1 MTTARTII
9 KKALQKNGVL
19 TKNESPSGD
28 EASDGLDSLNA
39 LLSSWSNDS
48 LLIYTRQSE
57 SFPIVGGQE
66 AYTIGV
72 GGDFNTDRPLQIV
85 SAFIRIGGT
94 DYNISCINGKQYDG
108 IIQKDIGNSIPETLY
123 YDGATPLSTITI
135 YPVPVTGTLHIRSE
149 KELTQLASLD
159 TDIEFPAGWE
169 RALVYNLAVE
179 IGSEYGQPID
189 QVTYQIAQES
199 KAAIKT
205 ATARAR
211 NMDAY
216 PQTRNNDNIYSGW
229 YT

>member
-66 AYTIGV
+66 NYTIGT
-72 GGDFNTDRPLQIV
+72 GGDFNTNRPLQIV
-85 SAFIRIGGT
+85 SAFIRIGST
-94 DYNISCINGKQYDG
+94 DYNMSCINGKQYDG
-108 IIQKDIGNSIPETLY
+108 ITQKDIGNSIPETLY
-123 YDGATPLSTITI
+123 YDGNTPLSTITI
-135 YPVPVTGTLHIRSE
+135 YPVPVTGMLHIRSE
-149 KELTQLASLD
+149 KELTQLPSLD

-189 QVTYQIAQES
+189 QVTYQIAQDSLS
-199 KAAIKT
+199 KIKT
-205 ATARAR
+205 ATARNR
-211 NMDAY
+211 NMDAF
-216 PQTRNNDNIYSGW
+216 PQIGGRDNIYSGW

>member
-57 SFPIVGGQE
+57 SFPVVGGQTS
-66 AYTIGV
+66 YTIGA
-72 GGDFNTDRPLQIV
+72 GGDFDTDRPLQIT
-85 SAFIRIGGT
+85 SAFLRIGST
-94 DYNISCINGKQYDG
+94 DYNMGVVNGKQYDR
-108 IIQKDIGNSIPETLY
+108 ITQKDIGNSIPEVLY
-123 YDGATPLSTITI
+123 YDGNTPLSTITI
-135 YPVPVTGTLHIRSE
+135 YPVLTTGTLHIRSE
-149 KELTQLASLD
+149 KELTQLTSLD

-169 RALVYNLAVE
+169 RALIYNLAVE
-179 IGSEYGQPID
+179 LSSEYGQQTD
-189 QVTYQIAQES
+189 QVTYQIAQDS
-199 KAAIKT
+199 LAKIKT
-205 ATARAR
+205 ATARNR
-211 NMDAY
+211 NMDAF
-216 PQTRNNDNIYSGW
+216 PQVNRHGDIYNGW

>member
-66 AYTIGV
+66 TYTIGT
-72 GGDFNTDRPLQIV
+72 GGDFNTDRPLQIT
-85 SAFIRIGGT
+85 SAFIRIGTT
-94 DYNISCINGKQYDG
+94 DYNMGCINGKQYDG
-108 IIQKDIGNSIPETLY
+108 IAQKDIGNSIPQTLY

-159 TDIEFPAGWE
+159 ADIEFPAGWE

-199 KAAIKT
+199 KAGIKT
-205 ATARAR
+205 ATARNR
-211 NMDAY
+211 NMDAF
-216 PQTRNNDNIYSGW
+216 PQVRNSDNIYSGW
-229 YT
+229 YS